1 MQGWAESDVERVSP
15 WELEPEQADAAPRG
29 DEARR
34 AEEAASRAARASAL
48 AARRCAQTFCVLP
61 RQDLRTLCLLL
72 SAPVPATTV
81 TWQPSHAMGAA
92 AAAPLRSMPAGP

>member
-1 MQGWAESDVERVSP
+1 MERVSP

-48 AARRCAQTFCVLP
+48 AARRCAQSPCP
-61 RQDLRTLCLLL
+61 DPQN
-72 SAPVPATTV
+72 PVA
-81 TWQPSHAMGAA
+81 
-92 AAAPLRSMPAGP
+92 RFAGHSTDWLTAERGSDIVQRVP